1 MAMPQDKP
9 NASAEIKALWNSL
22 PRSRR
27 IVAIVCSLGWVACI
41 AAMVFAY
48 KLGADF
54 PVALALV
61 FLFFL
66 FLDHSKYALEVTL
79 TQRRVREIDYWYLG
93 AATIGLFL
101 AVLAYS
107 TQRNEAVF
115 RFSHKLYDTGEQ
127 SRIAAV
133 KEDVSSLTK
142 FLCVDMK
149 TAKEACAALKHVV
162 AEIRPGLSAAQI
174 AAIHDELLQKVG
186 VAYAKVLPADVYK
199 DKNSMLPIVVAAVK
213 LDEWRDFALL
223 APEIASKSPKADE
236 ETEIFFSFGQWVIWP
251 FLLVFALA
259 LRITKVTIDVFEW
272 AK

>member
-1 MAMPQDKP
+1 MLMPEDKS
-9 NASAEIKALWNSL
+9 NTSAEIRAPWKSL

-27 IVAIVCSLGWVACI
+27 IIASVCGLGWLACV
-41 AAMVFAY
+41 AAMVLAY
-48 KLGADF
+48 KLDADF
-54 PVALALV
+54 PVSLALV

-66 FLDHSKYALEVTL
+66 CADHWKYALDAKL
-79 TQRRVREIDYWYLG
+79 TQRRVRKIDYWYLG
-93 AATIGLFL
+93 AATVGLFL
-101 AVLAYS
+101 AVFTYS
-107 TQRNEAVF
+107 AQRNEAVF
-115 RFSHKLYDTGEQ
+115 RFNHKLYDTGEQ

-133 KEDVSSLTK
+133 KEEVVSLTK
-142 FLCVDMK
+142 FLCVDLK
-149 TAKEACAALKHVV
+149 TAKEACSGLKHVA
-162 AEIRPGLSAAQI
+162 AEIRPGLSAVQI

-199 DKNSMLPIVVAAVK
+199 DKNSMLPIVVVALK
-213 LDEWRDFALL
+213 LDEWRDLALL
-223 APEIASKSPKADE
+223 APEVVSKPPKADE